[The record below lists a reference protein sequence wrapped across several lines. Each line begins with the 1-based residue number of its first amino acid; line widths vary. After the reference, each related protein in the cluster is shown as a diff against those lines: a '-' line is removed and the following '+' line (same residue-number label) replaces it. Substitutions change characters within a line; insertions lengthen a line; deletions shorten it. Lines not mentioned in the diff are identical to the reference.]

1 MTISRI
7 AAVAFALMVGVALA
21 TGSAAAAT
29 LQCKHSAAE
38 YAKVIRHFESEAA
51 KARVLADRNPLYES
65 DVAYY
70 ASALTDARICYR
82 NLGPIATASR

>member
-7 AAVAFALMVGVALA
+7 TAVAFALTMGAAFVS
-21 TGSAAAAT
+21 GSAAAAAP
-29 LQCKHSAAE
+29 QCKHTATE

-65 DVAYY
+65 DLAYY
-70 ASALTDARICYR
+70 ASALADARACYR

>member
-7 AAVAFALMVGVALA
+7 TAVVFALTMGVAFVS
-21 TGSAAAAT
+21 GSAAAAP
-29 LQCKHSAAE
+29 QCKHTAAE

-65 DVAYY
+65 DLAYY
-70 ASALTDARICYR
+70 ASALADARSCYR
-82 NLGPIATASR
+82 TLGPIATASR